1 MRKIAVFQRDLR
13 VGGIQKALVN
23 ILGQLDYDR
32 YAVDL
37 YVFDDEPFYALE
49 EREGLRV
56 TVCRPW
62 PYFSRFVPFELARRI
77 FPLPAIGKDYDVAVD
92 FNSYSGEC
100 AAAALAVRAK
110 KRVMWIHNDMRVK
123 LAEEP
128 KYRLLWTFFKGKFR
142 RFDAFAAVSAG
153 IVDGFRAATGLTDA
167 PVTVVPN
174 TIDTA
179 EIFRKAEEEPE
190 LTVDETKY
198 NLCSMGR
205 LVHQKG
211 FDLLLDDFARV
222 CARRGDM
229 HLTLIGDGPERES
242 LEAQIIRLGIA
253 DRVTLTGSLQ
263 NPFPLMSRMD
273 GFALESRYEGQG
285 IVLWEAKALGLQLFM
300 HKRLE
305 AYNPALSGVEDMV
318 EALCAAQKGEKT
330 QDDLAGYNAAAMA
343 ALEQVLGE
351 QGNE

>member
-1 MRKIAVFQRDLR
+1 MRKIAIFQRDLR

-23 ILGQLDYDR
+23 ILDQLDYSR

-37 YVFDDEPFYALE
+37 YVFDDEPFYTLDA
-49 EREGLRV
+49 REGLRV

-62 PYFSRFVPFELARRI
+62 PYLSRFVPFALARKI
-77 FPLPAIGKDYDVAVD
+77 FPLPRIDADYDVAVD
-92 FNSYSGEC
+92 FNSYSPEC
-100 AAAALAVRAK
+100 AAAALAVKAK

-128 KYRLLWTFFKGKFR
+128 KYRMLWAFFKGKFR
-142 RFDAFAAVSAG
+142 HFDAFAAVSAG
-153 IVDGFRAATGLTDA
+153 IVDGFRAMTGLHDV

-179 EIFRKAEEEPE
+179 EIFRKAEEAPE
-190 LTVDETKY
+190 RDIDETKY

-222 CARRGDM
+222 CKRRDDM

-242 LEAQIIRLGIA
+242 LETQIARLGIT
-253 DRVTLTGSLQ
+253 DRVTMTGSLQ
-263 NPFPLMSRMD
+263 NPFPLLKHMD

-318 EALCAAQKGEKT
+318 EALCAAEKKEKIP
-330 QDDLAGYNAAAMA
+330 DDLHDYNAAAMA

-351 QGNE
+351 

>member
-1 MRKIAVFQRDLR
+1 MRKIVLFQRDLR

-23 ILGQLDYDR
+23 ILDQLDYSR

-49 EREGLRV
+49 EHEGLRV
-56 TVCRPW
+56 IVCRPW
-62 PYFSRFVPFELARRI
+62 LYAGRFVPFELARKL
-77 FPLPAIGKDYDVAVD
+77 FPLPRIDTDYDVAVD
-92 FNSYSGEC
+92 FSSYGPEC
-100 AAAALAVRAK
+100 AAAALSVPAK

-123 LAEEP
+123 YAEEP
-128 KYRLLWTFFKGKFR
+128 KYRMLWAFFKGKFR
-142 RFDAFAAVSAG
+142 HFDAFAAVSAG
-153 IVDGFRAATGLTDA
+153 IVDGFRAMTGLRDV

-179 EIFRKAEEEPE
+179 EIFRKAEEETA
-190 LTVDETKY
+190 LTVDETRY

-211 FDLLLDDFARV
+211 FDVLLDDFARV
-222 CARRGDM
+222 CARRDDM

-242 LEAQIIRLGIA
+242 LEAQIARLGISG
-253 DRVTLTGSLQ
+253 RVTLTGSLQ
-263 NPFPLMSRMD
+263 NPFPLLKRMD

-305 AYNPALSGVEDMV
+305 AYNPALTGVEDMV
-318 EALCAAQKGEKT
+318 EALCAAQKGEKIP
-330 QDDLAGYNAAAMA
+330 DDLAVYNAAAMA
-343 ALEQVLGE
+343 ALDRVLGE
-351 QGNE
+351 